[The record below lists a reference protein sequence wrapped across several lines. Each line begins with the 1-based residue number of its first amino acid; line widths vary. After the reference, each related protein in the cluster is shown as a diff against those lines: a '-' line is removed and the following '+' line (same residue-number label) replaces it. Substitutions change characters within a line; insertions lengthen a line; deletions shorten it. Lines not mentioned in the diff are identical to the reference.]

1 VLNATKW
8 FGMLQWYHSTD
19 EASMKTEGCEGG
31 EGVYREGVKE
41 VQERVFTILH
51 SLYGL
56 VAAADSSFHSAQYR
70 PMSRASS
77 RN

>member
-1 VLNATKW
+1 
-8 FGMLQWYHSTD
+8 MLQWYHSTD

-51 SLYGL
+51 SL
-56 VAAADSSFHSAQYR
+56 
-70 PMSRASS
+70 
-77 RN
+77 